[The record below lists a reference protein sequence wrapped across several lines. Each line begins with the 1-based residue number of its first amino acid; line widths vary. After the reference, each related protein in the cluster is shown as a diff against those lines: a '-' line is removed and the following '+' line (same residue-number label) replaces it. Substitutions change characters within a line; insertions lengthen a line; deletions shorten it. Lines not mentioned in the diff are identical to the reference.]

1 MTGSLPVLD
10 VAGLTDTGLKRER
23 NEDNYEIRL
32 PDGEKLHEALFLVAD
47 GIGGMSGGDIASKV
61 AVEEIPRRYYGYR
74 SLNGTAGSDQLGV
87 LLNSL
92 EETNIHI
99 RDEAERIGLSRI
111 GTTIA
116 GVVLGPNLETVTFN
130 VGDSRV
136 YRIRGGSIEQL
147 TRDQTLAEQQLAEG
161 IITLEQARST
171 RNSPITAFLGQPSPI
186 NAIYQVTPSQLGDVF
201 VLCSDGL
208 WNMVDDDEIHRIII
222 RYPAQFA
229 VRRLVDMTLKR
240 GAPDNVTVIIARLG
254 RPPRMGPMMAWIA
267 EKLNWS

>member
-32 PDGEKLHEALFLVAD
+32 PDGERLHEALFLVAD

-61 AVEEIPRRYYGYR
+61 AVEEIPRRYYEYR
-74 SLNGTAGSDQLGV
+74 SLNGAGGDRLDV

-99 RDEAERIGLSRI
+99 RDEAERVGLLRI
-111 GTTIA
+111 GTTVA
-116 GVVLGPNLETVTFN
+116 GVVLGPDLETVAFN

-136 YRIRGGSIEQL
+136 YRVRGSTIEQL
-147 TRDQTLAEQQLAEG
+147 SRDQTLSEQQLEQG
-161 IITLEQARST
+161 LITLEQARAT

-201 VLCSDGL
+201 LLCSDGL
-208 WNMVDDDEIHRIII
+208 WNMVDEDEIHRIII

-240 GAPDNVTVIIARLG
+240 GAPDNVTVIIVRLG
-254 RPPRMGPMMAWIA
+254 RPPRIGPMMAWIA
-267 EKLNWS
+267 EKLNWG